1 MKVRISWN
9 EIDSKKNVSRKFKRL
24 DVSSLEELITTIMDY
39 ETAHDKCCVTVKNI
53 CPKTLVKHIMRIG
66 NIVYILALMAIIY
79 IERRGS
85 YENSCQ
91 VLRGRRSR

>member
-39 ETAHDKCCVTVKNI
+39 ETAHDKCCVTVKIYMPEDISKAYNADRQYSAYFS
-53 CPKTLVKHIMRIG
+53 LNG
-66 NIVYILALMAIIY
+66 NYLH
-79 IERRGS
+79 
-85 YENSCQ
+85 
-91 VLRGRRSR
+91 